1 MITTRK
7 QGSKAISNKNI
18 AFTAFA
24 AFTAFTSNV
33 KKCTTLSCVFSTQIF
48 NADFQRRFSTQI
60 FNAENLLQWSGISLG
75 PDDKM

>member
-33 KKCTTLSCVFSTQIF
+33 KKWYDNEMGYSCRLVDLVKHMDASQ
-48 NADFQRRFSTQI
+48 
-60 FNAENLLQWSGISLG
+60 
-75 PDDKM
+75 

>member
-48 NADFQRRFSTQI
+48 NADFQRRFSTQKI
-60 FNAENLLQWSGISLG
+60 CLNGLVFLWVLTTRCDIPG
-75 PDDKM
+75 